1 MDAAPLVGATHP
13 APVAATGV
21 AAPEPVGATQLPEA
35 EAVAED
41 APAGVDCSLA
51 SNIGDGLP
59 FTGRPLPCSKAAI
72 AARVF
77 SPMKPSAAP
86 LR

>member
-13 APVAATGV
+13 APVAAAGV

-51 SNIGDGLP
+51 SNIGDGFP
-59 FTGRPLPCSKAAI
+59 SAGRPLPCSKAAI

-77 SPMKPSAAP
+77 SPVKPSAAP